1 MTQSRSEAEQAEQLA
16 RQLRTVQTA
25 VEQAQRGQGPQVQLR
40 EELKSQLAAVESQR
54 DEIAGQL
61 QNPMVSGS
69 NRTGLSRRIEQ
80 LDGRISVLDQQIAEA
95 DAAVARANGA
105 NFRIEV
111 PPRAPRNAPNG
122 PPEEAV
128 IALGAMFMLCV
139 LLPLSIAYARR
150 IWRRAGAIATGI
162 PNEIAERLSRM
173 DQNLDAI
180 ALEVERIGEGQ
191 RFLTRAH
198 AEQVQGLPAG
208 QAARIATPEL
218 VKEWKPKGS

>member
-1 MTQSRSEAEQAEQLA
+1 MQSQSEKEQAEQLA
-16 RQLRTVQTA
+16 RQLRAVRTA
-25 VEQAQRGQGPQVQLR
+25 VEASQRGQSPQVQLR
-40 EELKSQLAAVESQR
+40 DELKSQLAAVEAQR
-54 DEIAGQL
+54 EEINGQL

-80 LDGRISVLDQQIAEA
+80 LDGRIAVLDAQIAEA
-95 DAAVARANGA
+95 DAAVARAGGA
-105 NFRIEV
+105 NFKTV
-111 PPRAPRNAPNG
+111 APPRGPRSASG
-122 PPEEAV
+122 DTPEEAV

-150 IWRRAGAIATGI
+150 IWRRAGTIATGI

-208 QAARIATPEL
+208 QAGRIATPEL